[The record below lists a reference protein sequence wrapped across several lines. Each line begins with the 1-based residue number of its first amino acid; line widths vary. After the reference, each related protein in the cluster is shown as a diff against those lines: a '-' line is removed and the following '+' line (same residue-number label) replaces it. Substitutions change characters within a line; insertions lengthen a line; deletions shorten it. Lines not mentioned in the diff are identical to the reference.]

1 MVVAVTIR
9 RAVGV
14 LLLAGAASA
23 FIASPMQRP
32 APFCSKLRL
41 GVSMSEA
48 SEETAAAAD
57 LSPEVAA
64 ELIEAAAEAAAEE
77 AAVQNIVLLGISAG
91 DKISVVV
98 ADDFDLIN
106 AKKAWKKRRRTKSPL
121 LIPVQ
126 SATVGDAV
134 TLLRMS
140 QEAAVGL
147 HPGQKLQAWVA
158 DIRTDENRLILSSS
172 PRYALRRKHGNA
184 NRDRKGPTGES
195 VHISHIKSGMPL
207 RGRIVKVLDSGA
219 FVNCGVQ
226 RKGRGGVRRNVDG
239 YLSRADLAGKA
250 LLPAQVSLRH
260 TTNHAYGSRW
270 PMADGRWPL
279 PPPRHHPHHRL
290 CPYQYLRPLS
300 PSFFATLTPTMVDN
314 QTNTNTNT
322 NTNTQTNT
330 NTNLTNTNTNTD
342 TDTAGP

>member
-1 MVVAVTIR
+1 MVAAVAIR

-23 FIASPMQRP
+23 FIASPMQHRP

-48 SEETAAAAD
+48 SEEMAAAA
-57 LSPEVAA
+57 PATA
-64 ELIEAAAEAAAEE
+64 ELLEAGAAAAAEGAEVE
-77 AAVQNIVLLGISAG
+77 KAVNAVLLGISAG
-91 DKISVVV
+91 DKMSVMV

-172 PRYALRRKHGNA
+172 PRYALRRKHGKS

-195 VHISHIKSGMPL
+195 VHIAQIKSGMPL

-239 YLSRADLAGKA
+239 YLSRADLAGTA
-250 LLPAQVSLRH
+250 LLPAQVRALRDAAMYSSPRPVH
-260 TTNHAYGSRW
+260 VHIHISVYAV
-270 PMADGRWPL
+270 
-279 PPPRHHPHHRL
+279 PPPDPHHRP
-290 CPYQYLRPLS
+290 CPLTLPRS
-300 PSFFATLTPTMVDN
+300 HALTPPRSHAPTLSRSHAPSSAAPARPHRRFV
-314 QTNTNTNT
+314 
-322 NTNTQTNT
+322 
-330 NTNLTNTNTNTD
+330 
-342 TDTAGP
+342 TAS